1 MHTAWQTILLA
12 ITTANLVALLLQ
24 NRRLRTALATARHEA
39 DHDPLTG
46 LPNRRALLRHLNALL
61 ADRARPV
68 SVALLDLNDFKA
80 INDQHGHAAGD
91 SLLIH
96 VADTLT
102 ALDLP
107 AAYIGR
113 MSGDEFL
120 IVTDGGERTSRE
132 NATAAADALDRS
144 TLAIFG
150 EPVNCRASVGLAIA
164 DHGTRTA
171 SDLLTRADA
180 AMYDAKRHGAAV
192 QVWHHTTA
200 TTATKAATSRRRYR

>member
-12 ITTANLVALLLQ
+12 ITSANLLALLVH

-46 LPNRRALLRHLNALL
+46 LPNRRALLRHLDALL
-61 ADRARPV
+61 TDRTRPV
-68 SVALLDLNDFKA
+68 GVALLDLNDFKA

-91 SLLIH
+91 NLLIH

-120 IVTDGGERTSRE
+120 IITDDVEHTSRE
-132 NATAAADALDRS
+132 NATAAADALGRS

-150 EPVNCRASVGLAIA
+150 EPVNCRASIGLAIA
-164 DHGTRTA
+164 DHGTRTVA
-171 SDLLTRADA
+171 DLLTRADA
-180 AMYDAKRHGAAV
+180 AMYDAKRHGTAV
-192 QVWHHTTA
+192 QVWHPTTA
-200 TTATKAATSRRRYR
+200 ATAATAGTSRRRYR